1 MDAYDVPLLVES
13 SEDTNITDLLVERAA
28 KTPELALYA
37 RLAKN
42 DDWDDVTAAD
52 FLKGVR
58 ALAKGLVA
66 AGIQAGDRVAI
77 MGRSTFE
84 WTLIDFGIWFAGA
97 VPVPIYESSSP
108 SQMEWILSD
117 SGAVALFVESATL
130 EARFEEVKGSLAAV
144 TRVWRFDN
152 ADLKSLAASGG
163 SVSDGELELR
173 RKQAKMSSLATI
185 VYTSGTT
192 GRPKGCELTHRGFV
206 DLAKNATME
215 LPEVVHEGT
224 TTLLFLP
231 LAHVYARFIEVLC
244 AHAGVRVG
252 HQPDIKQLQAGMKSL
267 APDFLLAVPRVFE
280 KIYNSAEQKAESGG
294 KGKIFRAAAAA
305 AVAYSRALETKRG
318 PGIGLRLKHGVFDAL
333 VYKKLREVMGGNVRY
348 AISGGAPL
356 GERLGHFYRAAGL
369 LVLEGYGLT
378 ETHAPHMIARP
389 DAIRIGKVGQL
400 LPGTGIRIAE
410 DGEIMLR
417 GTNIFT
423 GYWKNPKASAEVLED
438 GWFHSG
444 DIGKLD
450 DQGFLQITGRKK
462 ELLVTAGGKNVAPAP
477 MEDILRANPLISQ
490 AVVVGDN
497 QPFIAALISLD
508 AEMLP
513 IWLANNGGDK
523 TMSVAQAA
531 KASIVLDE
539 LQRAVDKVN
548 KTVSQAESIRKF
560 KVIETELSEESGHIT
575 PSAKVKRNVVI
586 ADFSPLIDEIYG
598 TPPRTAE
605 VPKAK

>member
-28 KTPELALYA
+28 KTPDLALYA
-37 RLAKN
+37 RDN
-42 DDWDDVTAAD
+42 GNGDWDDVSAAE
-52 FLKGVR
+52 FLKGVK
-58 ALAKGLVA
+58 ALARGIAA
-66 AGIQAGDRVAI
+66 AGIQPGDRVAI

-84 WTLIDFGIWFAGA
+84 WTLIDFACWFAGA

-117 SGAVALFVESATL
+117 SGSVALFVETATL
-130 EARFEEVKGSLAAV
+130 EAKFEEIKTSVPGVKK
-144 TRVWRFDN
+144 VWRFDN
-152 ADLKSLAASGG
+152 SDLKVLAGSGG
-163 SVSDGELELR
+163 AIAEGEMELR
-173 RKQAKMSSLATI
+173 RKRAQMSDLATI

-192 GRPKGCELTHRGFV
+192 GKPKGCELIHRGFV

-252 HQPDIKQLQAGMKSL
+252 HQPDIKVLQAGMKSL
-267 APDFLLAVPRVFE
+267 KPDFLLAVPRVFE

-294 KGKIFRAAAAA
+294 KGKIFRAAAHA
-305 AVAYSRALETKRG
+305 AVAYSEALETKRG
-318 PGIGLRLKHGVFDAL
+318 PGLALRAKHAVFDAL

-356 GERLGHFYRAAGL
+356 GARLGHFYRAAGL

-400 LPGTGIRIAE
+400 LPGTGIRIAA

-423 GYWKNPKASAEVLED
+423 GYWKNPKATAEVLEN

-450 DQGFLQITGRKK
+450 DAGFLQITGRKK

-477 MEDILRANPLISQ
+477 MEDLLRANPLISQ
-490 AVVVGDN
+490 AVVIGDN

-531 KASIVLDE
+531 KSHIVLDE

-575 PSAKVKRNVVI
+575 PSAKVKRNIVI
-586 ADFSPLIDEIYG
+586 RDFEPLIDDIYG
-598 TPPRTAE
+598 QPPRTAD
-605 VPKAK
+605 VPKVS